1 VADEPTP
8 HALGFTWELENRLA
22 VAEERISALQANF
35 DLKSIWAKEDDLNQI
50 RGRLRAQKWLA
61 KTIKQAL
68 SKNAPRG
75 DE

>member
-1 VADEPTP
+1 MAEEPTP

-22 VAEERISALQANF
+22 VAEERILSLHRIIGAANHP
-35 DLKSIWAKEDDLNQI
+35 DIVAMNN
-50 RGRLRAQKWLA
+50 GHLRAQQWLA

-68 SKNAPRG
+68 SKDAPRG

>member
-1 VADEPTP
+1 MADEPTP

-22 VAEERISALQANF
+22 VAEDA
-35 DLKSIWAKEDDLNQI
+35 I
-50 RGRLRAQKWLA
+50 RRLTLAVQKGDPPWEPVGATQGRLRAQQWLA

-68 SKNAPRG
+68 SKDAPRG

>member
-1 VADEPTP
+1 MTDEPTP

-22 VAEERISALQANF
+22 VAEDRI
-35 DLKSIWAKEDDLNQI
+35 KELTGYETKAEAAQSQI
-50 RGRLRAQKWLA
+50 LPQIKGRLRAQQWLA

-68 SKNAPRG
+68 SKDAPRG